1 MLPIRPDQTRSNLIG
16 PDREPDFGDAPN
28 FGDDLPLEIRE
39 STFPKKMLKM
49 PDSDSLQ
56 SVPVWKNII
65 GARMWVLSQFS
76 GDDQRAVEFCVAAQ
90 FIRA

>member
-1 MLPIRPDQTRSNLIG
+1 
-16 PDREPDFGDAPN
+16 
-28 FGDDLPLEIRE
+28 
-39 STFPKKMLKM
+39 MLKM

-65 GARMWVLSQFS
+65 GARMWVLSEFS
-76 GDDQRAVEFCVAAQ
+76 GDDQRAVEFCAAAQ